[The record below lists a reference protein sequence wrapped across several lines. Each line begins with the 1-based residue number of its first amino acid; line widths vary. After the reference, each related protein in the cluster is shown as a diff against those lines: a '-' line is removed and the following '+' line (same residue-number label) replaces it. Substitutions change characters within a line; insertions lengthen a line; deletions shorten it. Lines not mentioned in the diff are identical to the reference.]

1 MRVLLTGAFG
11 NVGTETIRELLA
23 AGHEVRAF
31 ELSSKRNEKV
41 AAQFGS
47 RIEVV
52 WGDLR
57 RAQDVNDAI
66 VACDAVIH
74 DAAIIPPASE
84 KNPELTRD
92 VNVEGTKN
100 VIAACEAQS
109 PSPRLIL
116 ASSISLFGPCQDKP
130 PPRHPREPI
139 VPTDH
144 YTHSKARCEEMLRE
158 SRLDWV
164 ILRFGAVTPLVLE
177 LSGEVA
183 LDDFFS
189 VDPGSRVEYVHPSDV
204 GFAQTR
210 AIDCDEALQQVLL
223 IGGGKSSQ
231 IHMRD
236 LNAALLGAIGIGV
249 LPDSLFGDTPF
260 YTDWMDTEESQRL
273 LQYQRHDFPSYRRDI
288 YDRMR
293 WTRRLVRPL
302 RRPIRRYLERKS
314 PYAHR

>member
-11 NVGTETIRELLA
+11 NIGTQTIHELLA
-23 AGHEVRAF
+23 VGHEVRAF
-31 ELSSKRNEKV
+31 ELPSKRNKHT

-57 RAQDVNDAI
+57 RSQDIDAAV
-66 VACDAVIH
+66 VACNAVIH

-84 KNPELTRD
+84 TNPEFTRS

-109 PSPRLIL
+109 PSARLIL
-116 ASSISLFGPCQDKP
+116 ASSISVFGPCQDKP
-130 PPRHPREPI
+130 PPRHAGDPI

-144 YTHSKARCEEMLRE
+144 YSHSKVRCEEMLRE

-164 ILRFGAVTPLVLE
+164 ILRFGAVMPLEIETIGGIALE
-177 LSGEVA
+177 E
-183 LDDFFS
+183 FFS
-189 VDPGSRVEYVHPSDV
+189 VDPGSRIEFVHPRDV
-204 GFAQTR
+204 AFAQTR
-210 AIDCDEALQQVLL
+210 ALDCDEALGQVLL

-231 IHMRD
+231 IYMRD
-236 LNAALLGAIGIGV
+236 LNAALFEAIGIGA
-249 LPDSLFGDTPF
+249 LPDSLFGDEPF
-260 YTDWMDTEESQRL
+260 YTDWIDTEESQRL
-273 LQYQRHDFPSYRRDI
+273 LRYQRRDFSSYSAEI

-293 WTRRLVRPL
+293 WIRLLVRPL
-302 RRPIRRYLERKS
+302 RWPIRRYLEHKS